1 MKNNVNNGNQSTYKS
16 ISRAVKILSCLSD
29 GMNTVTEIAQ
39 HCELSKPTVS
49 RLLKAIE
56 KSNLVIRDPVHRKFY
71 LGPLLNRLVANPKT
85 THLNLIT
92 LSTGEMNRLSKICG
106 ETIVLGVLIGNR
118 NVRLHMIPSIHNVRI
133 YEETEDDGNKLKL
146 QGAATKAL
154 LSQLDR
160 TELSQLID
168 DIKSESENEITDVDK
183 REFILQ
189 LKQIK
194 KQGYAISHGEKIAGG
209 LAISIPIK
217 GYQFPAVLSIVG
229 IESRFKP
236 LMPNL
241 IPEVIAS
248 ARRISSNL
256 PRPYQTE

>member
-1 MKNNVNNGNQSTYKS
+1 MKNDVKNGNQSTYKS
-16 ISRAVKILSCLSD
+16 ISRAVKILTCLSD

-39 HCELSKPTVS
+39 HCDLSKPTVS

-56 KSNLVIRDPVHRKFY
+56 KSNLAIRDPVHRKFY
-71 LGPLLNRLVANPKT
+71 LGPLLNHLVANPKT

-92 LSTGEMNRLSKICG
+92 LSIGEMNRLSKICG
-106 ETIVLGVLIGNR
+106 ETVVLGILIGNR
-118 NVRLHMIPSIHNVRI
+118 NIRLHMIPSIHNIRI
-133 YEETEDDGNKLKL
+133 YGENDEGPDGLKL

-160 TELSQLID
+160 REIIQVIHN
-168 DIKSESENEITDVDK
+168 IKSEGDNNQSEIDEK
-183 REFILQ
+183 EFIQQ

-194 KQGYAISHGEKIAGG
+194 SQGYAISHAEKIAGG

-217 GYQFPAVLSIVG
+217 GYNFPAVLSIVG

-236 LMPNL
+236 LVPEL
-241 IPEVIAS
+241 IPEAIAS
-248 ARRISSNL
+248 ANRISSNL
-256 PRPYQTE
+256 PRQY